1 MTRLVAYVCYFLG
14 LHRIAYFLNRKRKRV
29 ITFHNVL
36 PDDLFDK
43 SIANGVSC
51 SFSGFKAIVSE
62 ISRFYR
68 FSLNLDDYKTV
79 TLTFDDGYLNQV
91 ETAAPYLTERGI
103 PAYLFVSGQLLPQTG
118 GVSKQESGRPL
129 VVDLLLHWIS
139 YVPSGEYQV
148 DMLVGGAICKLRMT
162 IGRRYGQKSYGQPL
176 CKMCA

>member
-1 MTRLVAYVCYFLG
+1 M
-14 LHRIAYFLNRKRKRV
+14 
-29 ITFHNVL
+29 
-36 PDDLFDK
+36 
-43 SIANGVSC
+43 
-51 SFSGFKAIVSE
+51 SE